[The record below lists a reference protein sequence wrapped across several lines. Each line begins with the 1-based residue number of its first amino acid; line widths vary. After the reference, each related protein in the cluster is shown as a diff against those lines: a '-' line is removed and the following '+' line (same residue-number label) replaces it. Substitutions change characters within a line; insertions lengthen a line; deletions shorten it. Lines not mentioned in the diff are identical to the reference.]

1 MDVDRLE
8 AIIDWMRRSPL
19 QELEVADGDFRVKL
33 ARGGAGEMIAAPAAP
48 KVEPAAGSTVVAPSY
63 GIVHMASTPDA
74 APFVQVGS
82 AVEAGQPLCV
92 LEAMKVFTPLEAERS
107 GAVVAILVDDGAEVS
122 AGQPLF
128 RLD

>member
-1 MDVDRLE
+1 MDVERLQ

-19 QELEVADGDFRVKL
+19 QELEIADGDFRVKL
-33 ARGGAGEMIAAPAAP
+33 ARGGAGQVAVAPAAQR
-48 KVEPAAGSTVVAPSY
+48 EESSAGSTIAAPSY
-63 GIVHMASTPDA
+63 GIVHLASTPGA

-82 AVEAGQPLCV
+82 VVEAGQPLCV
-92 LEAMKVFTPLEAERS
+92 LEAMKVFTPIEAQRTGS
-107 GAVVAILVDDGAEVS
+107 VIAILVDYGAEVS